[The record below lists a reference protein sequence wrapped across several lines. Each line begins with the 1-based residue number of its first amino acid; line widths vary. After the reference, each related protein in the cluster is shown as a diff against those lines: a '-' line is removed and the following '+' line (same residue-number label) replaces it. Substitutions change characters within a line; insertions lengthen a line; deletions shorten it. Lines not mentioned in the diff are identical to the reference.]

1 MKKSINLFTT
11 RRTQSTAILL
21 GEQGKI
27 AGTVVGI
34 ILFFIFMVFMFL
46 QLSVKRTTALLQAE
60 KIQILQNLVEDK
72 NNTAKL
78 SYLAAKDESLK
89 KFLKNDAEFLP
100 YYNMLKDV
108 LAFSSESPILDT
120 MTLDKNKSTEFV
132 VRFSDYKPA
141 YEFLRFIESETFL
154 SNFEVLK
161 LNNFSLSQESAYTT
175 GGYELRF
182 QGKFKDITTTKDVNK
197 T

>member
-1 MKKSINLFTT
+1 MKKNINLFTT
-11 RRTQSTAILL
+11 RRTQSTSFLF

-34 ILFFIFMVFMFL
+34 ILFFVFMVFMFL

-60 KIQILQNLVEDK
+60 KIQILQSLVQDK
-72 NNTAKL
+72 NTTAKL
-78 SYLAAKDESLK
+78 SYLSSKDDSLN

-100 YYNMLKDV
+100 YYNLLKDV

-132 VRFSDYKPA
+132 VRFSDYEPA
-141 YEFLRFIESETFL
+141 FEFLRFIESDTFL
-154 SNFEVLK
+154 SNFEDLK
-161 LNNFSLSQESAYTT
+161 LNSFSLSQESAYTT
-175 GGYELRF
+175 GGYELHF
-182 QGKFKDITTTKDVNK
+182 QGKFKDISPKDVNK